1 VPFQEFRARYRS
13 AVEPSDLSLP
23 RSRVIAVP
31 LALLAA
37 VFVVLVAFGVTGS
50 STGILHQYFSDGA
63 DDRVIA
69 GGPQPIRSDEW
80 LVQTAWTISQVQQ
93 GLPIE
98 NQTLPGGWDATVQ
111 NDLPTRDWSMAFKP
125 HLWGFL
131 FLPFDQALAFKWW
144 LPGFALIAAVFL
156 FTVTLLPRRPSASL
170 AVGASTFF
178 IPFMQWWY
186 LPITFWPPVLA
197 FLIMTAVWWSIRAA
211 SRRSRIVLAVITGY
225 VAVTVGMSV
234 YVPFIVASAFPA
246 LVFAVGALFERTSR
260 AEPLALAAKLRA
272 LIPLAAAAVTAL
284 AVVVVWVLT
293 RWDTIQGFL
302 STVYPGQRVVA
313 TGGATAGAWRSLFA
327 APFTVTLQGG
337 STLTAFG
344 VNASEASTV
353 PLIGLFLIVP
363 LVWLAVRRW
372 RAARLVDWVLVA
384 LVALLI
390 VAVAFLAVPGW
401 DAVAH
406 LLFIDRVPVARLK
419 LLFGI
424 LSIVLTVLMAYRID
438 QWRKD
443 NPKSGGTLIPA
454 LIGAGLAALSIAG
467 IWTSLALSGFEVNT
481 GVYGTRF
488 AVAAT
493 LVLSALTV
501 LAVFAFAQGWTSAGA
516 GALLLLSVLGTA
528 QVNPLYRG
536 AYDLNQTDLVHEM
549 KRVQDESGDSGSTWV
564 GVGGTPW
571 PNAVLMQAGLPA
583 FNGVQGAPSDEMWD
597 LIDPD
602 GAHEQEWN
610 RLANIY
616 WVPGEGEP
624 DPRNP
629 APDQIMLTFDSCE
642 SFAQEN
648 VDFVLSDSELD
659 QVCLTPIDTVDDGAV
674 AFHLYE
680 IATG

>member
-1 VPFQEFRARYRS
+1 MAFQELRARYRA
-13 AVEPSDLSLP
+13 AVEPTDLLLP
-23 RSRVIAVP
+23 RTRVIAVP
-31 LALLAA
+31 LVLLAG

-50 STGILHQYFSDGA
+50 STGILHQYFSSGV
-63 DDRVIA
+63 DDRVIV

-98 NQTLPGGWDATVQ
+98 NETFPGGWDATVQ
-111 NDLPTRDWSMAFKP
+111 NDLPTHDWSMAFKP

-131 FLPFDQALAFKWW
+131 FLHFDQALAFKWW

-156 FTVTLLPRRPSASL
+156 FTVTLLPRRPAASF
-170 AVGASTFF
+170 AVGASAFF

-197 FLIMTAVWWSIRAA
+197 FLIMTAVWWSIRA
-211 SRRSRIVLAVITGY
+211 SRRARIVLAAITGY

-246 LVFAVGALFERTSR
+246 LAFAIGAMFERSSR
-260 AEPLALAAKLRA
+260 AQPLALMAKLRA
-272 LIPLAAAAVTAL
+272 LIPLAAAAVAAL
-284 AVVVVWVLT
+284 AVVVIWVLT

-353 PLIGLFLIVP
+353 PLIGLFLLVP

-372 RAARLVDWVLVA
+372 RAEHLVDWVLVA
-384 LVALLI
+384 LVVLLV

-401 DAVAH
+401 DAIAH

-424 LSIVLTVLMAYRID
+424 LSIVLTVLMAQRID
-438 QWRKD
+438 QWRAS
-443 NPKSGGTLIPA
+443 NPSSRGTLAPA
-454 LIGAGLAALSIAG
+454 LIGAALAALSVAM
-467 IWTSLALSGFEVNT
+467 IWVSLALTGFTVDT
-481 GVYGTRF
+481 GVYGSRF

-501 LAVFAFAQGWTSAGA
+501 FAVFAFAQGWTSAGA
-516 GALLLLSVLGTA
+516 GALLLLTVLGTA

-536 AYDLNQTDLVHEM
+536 AYDLNQTDLVQEM
-549 KRVQDESGDSGSTWV
+549 KRVQHESGDLDSTWV

-583 FNGVQGAPSDEMWD
+583 FNGVQGAPSDEMWE
-597 LIDPD
+597 LIDPAGD
-602 GAHEQEWN
+602 HEQEWN

-629 APDQIMLTFDSCE
+629 APDQIQLTFDSCE

-648 VDFVLSDSELD
+648 VDFVVSDSELD
-659 QVCLTPIDTVDDGAV
+659 QACLTPIDTVADGEV

-680 IATG
+680 VSAD